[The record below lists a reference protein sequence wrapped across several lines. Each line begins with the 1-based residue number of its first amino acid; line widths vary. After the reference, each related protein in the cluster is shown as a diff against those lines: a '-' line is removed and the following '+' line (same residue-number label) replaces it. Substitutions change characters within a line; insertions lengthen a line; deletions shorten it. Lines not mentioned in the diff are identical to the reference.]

1 MRDIRFII
9 YDLDGLLL
17 DTEPFYTQTCTEIAA
32 RYGKVFTP
40 AIKAQIM
47 GRKATEA
54 AEIFVKALDLPI
66 DARTYLS
73 LRKVIL
79 DVLFVQS
86 KPRPGAEELVKHFAH
101 HQIGQALA
109 TSTDSQALALKM
121 QNNTWLN
128 LLPHRI
134 TGDDPTLKAGKP
146 APDIFLKAAQKLG
159 ALPHECLVFEDAPL
173 GVQAA
178 KAAGMTC
185 IMVPDPNIPNT
196 IHCEPDDR
204 LKSLLEFKPSLWG
217 LPG

>member
-1 MRDIRFII
+1 MRNIQFII

-17 DTEPFYTQTCTEIAA
+17 DTEPFYTKTCTEIAA

-40 AIKAQIM
+40 ALKAQIM

-66 DARTYLS
+66 DAKTYLA
-73 LRKVIL
+73 LRKTIL
-79 DVLFVQS
+79 DVLFLQS
-86 KPRPGAEELVKHFAH
+86 KPRPGAEALVKHFAH
-101 HQIGQALA
+101 HKVGQALA
-109 TSTDSQALALKM
+109 TSTDRHALALKM
-121 QNNTWLN
+121 QNNDWLN
-128 LLPHRI
+128 LLHHRI
-134 TGDDPTLKAGKP
+134 TGDDPSLKAGKP
-146 APDIFLKAAQKLG
+146 APDIFLKAAEKLG

-185 IMVPDPNIPNT
+185 IMIPDPHIPNT
-196 IHCEPDDR
+196 ILCEPDEC
-204 LKSLLEFKPSLWG
+204 LNSLLDFKPALWG